1 MAIAVAS
8 SGPATNATTTR
19 LVNDPRDMN
28 ASSLISAGRALNEFE
43 LGVPADMKI

>member
-1 MAIAVAS
+1 
-8 SGPATNATTTR
+8 
-19 LVNDPRDMN
+19 MN